1 MNIPSVLTPTNGTCV
16 CLLVASLLLAS
27 APFANAQVLPNS
39 QLAEPPT
46 PPPGFLP
53 PPLNPTG
60 VVLET
65 RQLADGVYALMSN
78 TPFTD
83 NAGFVVGKD
92 AVLVI
97 DSHFNGGMAEQI
109 IQAVRAITDLPIRY
123 LLNTNAFGDHVFGNF
138 VFPKDTQIVAHQST
152 IDALAVSSVA
162 GMAQTMARTVGGDLS
177 VFDGVQLRLP
187 NIGFEDSWSVDLGGI
202 IVEMYWF
209 GPGMSPNDSVVYLPA
224 EKIAWTANLVFGKGT
239 IPWARSGDIS
249 TYQTTLDNFADTI
262 KPTIIVPGHGNIVS
276 GDLLNSYRQYLA
288 EVVAQAST
296 AAADGRTVD
305 DLVNNAEINKE
316 YEITASLKQLM
327 TGFHR
332 WNLKAAY
339 KEAQQSSISTL

>member
-1 MNIPSVLTPTNGTCV
+1 M
-16 CLLVASLLLAS
+16 
-27 APFANAQVLPNS
+27 
-39 QLAEPPT
+39 
-46 PPPGFLP
+46 
-53 PPLNPTG
+53 
-60 VVLET
+60 
-65 RQLADGVYALMSN
+65 
-78 TPFTD
+78 
-83 NAGFVVGKD
+83 
-92 AVLVI
+92 
-97 DSHFNGGMAEQI
+97 
-109 IQAVRAITDLPIRY
+109 
-123 LLNTNAFGDHVFGNF
+123 
-138 VFPKDTQIVAHQST
+138 FPKDTQIVAHQST

-249 TYQTTLDNFADTI
+249 IYQTTLDNFADTI
-262 KPTIIVPGHGNIVS
+262 KPTIIVPGHGDIVS

-339 KEAQQSSISTL
+339 KEAQQSSIPD

>member
-1 MNIPSVLTPTNGTCV
+1 
-16 CLLVASLLLAS
+16 
-27 APFANAQVLPNS
+27 
-39 QLAEPPT
+39 
-46 PPPGFLP
+46 
-53 PPLNPTG
+53 
-60 VVLET
+60 
-65 RQLADGVYALMSN
+65 
-78 TPFTD
+78 
-83 NAGFVVGKD
+83 
-92 AVLVI
+92 
-97 DSHFNGGMAEQI
+97 
-109 IQAVRAITDLPIRY
+109 
-123 LLNTNAFGDHVFGNF
+123 
-138 VFPKDTQIVAHQST
+138 
-152 IDALAVSSVA
+152 
-162 GMAQTMARTVGGDLS
+162 MAQTMARTVGGDLS

-262 KPTIIVPGHGNIVS
+262 KPTIIVPGHGDIVS

-305 DLVNNAEINKE
+305 DLVNNAEIDKE
-316 YEITASLKQLM
+316 YEITASLRQLM

>member
-1 MNIPSVLTPTNGTCV
+1 MKIPSVLIPTNGTCV

-249 TYQTTLDNFADTI
+249 IYQTTLDNFADTI
-262 KPTIIVPGHGNIVS
+262 KPTIIVPGHGDIVS

-316 YEITASLKQLM
+316 YEITESLKQLM

-339 KEAQQSSISTL
+339 KERALFQG

>member
-1 MNIPSVLTPTNGTCV
+1 MKTPSVFTPTNVTCV
-16 CLLVASLLLAS
+16 CLIVASLLLTS
-27 APFANAQVLPNS
+27 APFAQAQVLPNS

-46 PPPGFLP
+46 APPGFLP

-83 NAGFVVGKD
+83 NAGFVVGED

-109 IQAVRAITDLPIRY
+109 IHAVSAVTDLPIRY

-138 VFPKDTQIVAHQST
+138 VFPKETQIVAHQST
-152 IDALAVSSVA
+152 IDALAVSNVE
-162 GMAQTMARTVGGDLS
+162 GMIQTMARTVGGDLS

-202 IVEMYWF
+202 KVEMYWF
-209 GPGMSPNDSVVYLPA
+209 GKGMSPNDSVVYLPA
-224 EKIAWTANLVFGKGT
+224 QKIAWTANLVFGKGT
-239 IPWARSGDIS
+239 IPWARSGNIS
-249 TYQTTLDNFADTI
+249 AYQTTLDNFVDTI
-262 KPTIIVPGHGNIVS
+262 KPTTIVPGHGGIVG
-276 GDLLNSYRQYLA
+276 GDLLTSYRQYLA
-288 EVVAQAST
+288 EVVSLVST
-296 AAADGRTVD
+296 AAADGQTAD
-305 DLVNNAEINKE
+305 DLINNAEINKK
-316 YEITASLKQLM
+316 YEITPSLKQLM

-339 KEAQQSSISTL
+339 KEAQQ